1 MYQTFTV
8 RGFRGFRDLEINDLA
23 RINLIGGKNNVGKT
37 SLLEAFF
44 LFANPHNGEL
54 WIRLNAFRGL
64 SRIEIITDTLSTD
77 TQRSTAFDSL
87 FYQFDSSQE
96 IQLAGRSDQQEYDFR
111 LASVK
116 NTHERA
122 MINLSSQIVQPIFQL
137 SVQDKI
143 QSDSVT
149 EINVKVETGQ
159 LMVSSPSSKDRHPTY
174 FFNSTVRE
182 GFAVVAERFSNLILE
197 GQESLVVK
205 ALQAIEPRIQ
215 SARLLQRYGEVMV
228 HVETGDGKPTPIVLM
243 GDGMN
248 RFLQLVLAM
257 GNARNG
263 VILIDE
269 IENGLHYSTHAKIW
283 QLLGEVAELFNVQV
297 IATTHSSEMIESA
310 YDAFHE
316 QEDPALFR
324 YHRLDRRKNGDITI
338 TTYSPDAIQSNFEMD
353 FEVR

>member
-44 LFANPHNGEL
+44 LFANPHKGEI
-54 WIRLNAFRGL
+54 WTRLNAFRGL
-64 SRIEIITDTLSTD
+64 SRIQISTD

-87 FYQFDSSQE
+87 FYQFDSNQE
-96 IQLAGRSDQQEYDFR
+96 IQLAGRTDQQEYDFR
-111 LASVK
+111 LAVVK
-116 NTHERA
+116 NSYDRA
-122 MINLSSQIVQPIFQL
+122 MVSLSSDVVLPIFQL
-137 SVQDKI
+137 SVQDKM

-149 EINVKVETGQ
+149 EINFKVELGQ
-159 LMVSSPSSKDRHPTY
+159 LMVSSPSLEDRHPTY
-174 FFNSTVRE
+174 FFNSTIRE
-182 GFAVVAERFSNLILE
+182 GFEVVAERFSTLILE
-197 GQESLVVK
+197 GQEALVVK

-215 SARLLQRYGEVMV
+215 SARLLQRYGSVMV
-228 HVETGDGKPTPIVLM
+228 HVEIGDRKPTPIVLM

-283 QLLGEVAELFNVQV
+283 QILGEVAELFNVQV

-316 QEDPALFR
+316 QEDPTLFR
-324 YHRLDRRKNGDITI
+324 YHRLARRKNGEITI